1 MGYFCK
7 KGQTSFVGLISNWF
21 TQQTIVGKILEQ
33 LLLGGGYHYYAG

>member
-21 TQQTIVGKILEQ
+21 TQTIVGKILEQ